1 MTPSTIPLTK
11 TKVGTGVLF
20 FCFNNGL
27 IDYTKLT
34 RLATKLVHE
43 NLRLPVCV
51 VTDQAHTDFGS
62 EHVILVDKPEA
73 STPRYFGDY
82 AQTAA
87 WYNVGREC
95 SLDVTPFK
103 HTVVLDSDY
112 LVLSDVLLK
121 YTSMPLAL
129 SRSAF
134 FLGGRSDRDMSY
146 MPLTNMPM
154 YWATVIVFDSCSW
167 PAEVFFSAMKR
178 LKRNWSH
185 LASMSGLD
193 PSLYRNDYVATMAL
207 SMLQENRWSR
217 EFDLPVELVTAGFDC
232 TVSQIDSDS
241 RTLKLG
247 KTTSTE
253 VLRVKGVDV
262 HVFNKKSLLESL
274 DAAQP

>member
-1 MTPSTIPLTK
+1 MNLTTIPLTK
-11 TKVGTGVLF
+11 AKAGTGVLF

-27 IDYTKLT
+27 IDYTRIT

-43 NLRLPVCV
+43 NLGLPVCV
-51 VTDQAHTDFGS
+51 VTDEAHTDFGS
-62 EHVILVDKPEA
+62 EHVVHLEKPGA

-82 AQTAA
+82 AQTAT

-95 SLDVTPFK
+95 SLDVTPFR

-112 LVLSDVLLK
+112 LVMSDVLLK
-121 YTSMPLAL
+121 YTAMPLAL

-134 FLGGRSDRDMSY
+134 FLGGHSDRDMSY

-167 PAEVFFSAMKR
+167 SAEVFFSAMKR
-178 LKRNWSH
+178 LRRNWSH
-185 LASMSGLD
+185 LAAMSGLD

-207 SMLQENRWSR
+207 SLIQENRWSR
-217 EFDLPVELVTAGFDC
+217 EFDLPVQLVTAGFDY
-232 TVSQIDSDS
+232 TVCELDPKTRSL
-241 RTLKLG
+241 RLG

-253 VLRVKGVDV
+253 VLRVKGIDV

-274 DAAQP
+274 DAEP